1 MYYVYAQLG
10 GRKLTVVLICKGFLL
25 QATQEKKVAY
35 ENMLEHT
42 MNCAI
47 FGSLNNQ
54 SKWTLQM
61 TEDKSTCKDIS
72 FLGRKAKKVMAN
84 IALIVTDTFNT
95 GECF

>member
-1 MYYVYAQLG
+1 
-10 GRKLTVVLICKGFLL
+10 
-25 QATQEKKVAY
+25 
-35 ENMLEHT
+35 MLEHT

-72 FLGRKAKKVMAN
+72 FLGRKAKKVMVN